1 LIEQFKNMAF
11 QARNLAVASEI
22 YNKMLED
29 KKCTI
34 ILTLAG
40 SLFSAGLKKVVYDM
54 IDNNMVDVIVSTGAI
69 IVDQDFFEALGF
81 KHYIGTPEVDDD
93 ILMKNAIDRIYDTF
107 IDEDELRICD
117 MTIKEIANSI
127 NQKLTHQENLLILWV
142 NIL

>member
-1 LIEQFKNMAF
+1 
-11 QARNLAVASEI
+11 
-22 YNKMLED
+22 
-29 KKCTI
+29 
-34 ILTLAG
+34 
-40 SLFSAGLKKVVYDM
+40 M

-117 MTIKEIANSI
+117 MTIKRNS
-127 NQKLTHQENLLILWV
+127 KFYKTKSLLIKR
-142 NIL
+142 IY